1 MTNAADLRERAQ
13 RCRDHARE
21 YHPAVART
29 LLDKARALD
38 FEAAML
44 ERAGRERRGAR
55 ASGREVFLQPPRPVF
70 GRAKPRG

>member
-1 MTNAADLRERAQ
+1 MTSAADLRERAA
-13 RCRDHARE
+13 RCREHARE
-21 YHPAVART
+21 YHPWVARP

-44 ERAGRERRGAR
+44 ERAGRERRGLR
-55 ASGREVFLQPPRPVF
+55 ASGRDMFLQPARPAF

>member
-1 MTNAADLRERAQ
+1 MTSAADLRDRAQ

-21 YHPAVART
+21 YSPWAARP

-44 ERAGRERRGAR
+44 ERAGRERRGVR
-55 ASGREVFLQPPRPVF
+55 ASQRDSFLQPPRPVF

>member
-1 MTNAADLRERAQ
+1 MTNAADLRQRAE
-13 RCRDHARE
+13 RCREHARE
-21 YHPAVART
+21 YHPWVARV

-44 ERAGRERRGAR
+44 ERAGRERRGPR
-55 ASGREVFLQPPRPVF
+55 ASGRDVFLQPARPVF

>member
-1 MTNAADLRERAQ
+1 MTSANDLRQRAQ
-13 RCRDHARE
+13 RCREHARE
-21 YHPAVART
+21 YHPWVART
-29 LLDKARALD
+29 LLDQARALD

-55 ASGREVFLQPPRPVF
+55 ATGREAFLQPARPVF